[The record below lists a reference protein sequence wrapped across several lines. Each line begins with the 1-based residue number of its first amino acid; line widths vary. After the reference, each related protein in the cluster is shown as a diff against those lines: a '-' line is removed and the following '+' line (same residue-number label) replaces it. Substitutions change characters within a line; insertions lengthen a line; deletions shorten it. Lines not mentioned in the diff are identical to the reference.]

1 MSQPATDSTDAIDAI
16 VLHEDDDVATAL
28 RPLAAGAEVAV
39 RGPDGV
45 SRVRISE
52 DIPLCHK
59 FALRTLVPRTTVRK
73 YGEVIGEMTAE
84 AAAGA
89 HVHVHNLTSLRARR
103 PSPA

>member
-1 MSQPATDSTDAIDAI
+1 MSHLAADTTDPIDAI

-28 RPLAAGAEVAV
+28 KPIAAGAEAKV

-59 FALRTLVPRTTVRK
+59 LALRTLIPGETVRK

-89 HVHVHNLTSLRARR
+89 HVHVHNMTSLRARR
-103 PSPA
+103 PFPA